1 MLGPEEPDP
10 QLPEGESLVS
20 VSSYSF
26 HIYGLRPDGAAVCW
40 GDDVE
45 GQTKPPRRKEFRS
58 ISSGYTHTCALEV
71 DGTPVC
77 WGANMDG
84 ATSPPREER
93 LVSLSSG
100 AGHVCGLRQDGSAVC
115 WGRTGP
121 ANQCRRTIGLWPS
134 AAGLTIPADCDQ
146 TG

>member
-1 MLGPEEPDP
+1 M
-10 QLPEGESLVS
+10 PEGESLVS

-26 HIYGLRPDGAAVCW
+26 HSCGLRLDGTAVCW
-40 GDDVE
+40 GHDVE

-77 WGANMDG
+77 WGADLNG
-84 ATSPPREER
+84 VTSPPKREGWCPSAAER
-93 LVSLSSG
+93 GMSVGCVKTAPPYAGG
-100 AGHVCGLRQDGSAVC
+100 ATLRG
-115 WGRTGP
+115 
-121 ANQCRRTIGLWPS
+121 NQLRRTCSLQPL
-134 AAGLTIPADCDQ
+134 AAGLTIPADFNQ